1 MPMDR
6 RLKKV
11 ARVVRVQKRLHQLA
25 ELRVAELDAAKRDL
39 ESGQASLLE
48 ALNRDASLQGL
59 FIEAMARRLGVL
71 ARETERVGQA
81 LNVETSRLF
90 DEALRLKRAERLSG
104 RVRQA
109 YLAEAW
115 KSGFEHLLARLAASE
130 DASLP

>member
-6 RLKKV
+6 RLEKV

-115 KSGFEHLLARLAASE
+115 KRGFEQLLARLAASE